1 MSSSVPHPF
10 ELIKVLCSSARVRL
24 SSGCY
29 FKDSGHWARRQE
41 PWEDPE
47 VSSKCRVRHAAASP
61 SIIHSPEIISF
72 LHPTTDGLRSTTLLS
87 AYTERNVTK
96 HFQGQCSATSC
107 LLQSVVPRSMRVPS
121 STVSQAAVTRL
132 EEWFSTCGLWLHMGH
147 ISDIYIYTYLY
158 IYNNIL

>member
-10 ELIKVLCSSARVRL
+10 ELIKVLCSSARVQP
-24 SSGCY
+24 SSSCY

-41 PWEDPE
+41 LWEDPE
-47 VSSKCRVRHAAASP
+47 VSSKCRVRYAAASP

-87 AYTERNVTK
+87 AYIERNVTK

-107 LLQSVVPRSMRVPS
+107 LLQSMVPRSMRVPS

-132 EEWFSTCGLWLHMGH
+132 GPFRRVVLNLWAVTPHGPH
-147 ISDIYIYTYLY
+147 IRYFY
-158 IYNNIL
+158 YNSYQ